1 MNYIFPVINHINDV
15 LPAIEGRKEF
25 IVAERGHFKV
35 INYNVVFDD
44 TFPEVFTYEDAI
56 RRECRGLIFDK
67 EGRVLSRRFHKFF
80 NVNERPE
87 TSITDIDF
95 SKPHIVLEKL
105 DGSMIT
111 PLKIGTKIF
120 WGTKMGLTE
129 VASGAEDFVKN
140 SKVKYEEF
148 AEYCHQQEMTPI
160 FEWVSRKQRI
170 VVDYIDENL
179 ILTAI
184 RNNST
189 GKYASY
195 NALVEITNSFDIPV
209 VKSFD
214 IDTKELV
221 NYIRSLEGSEGVVVR
236 FCDGHM
242 IKIKSEWY
250 TAIHKAK
257 DYITQEKNIIDL
269 VINNQIDD
277 LIPLLLKEDAD
288 KLTNFSNKMWE
299 NIFYMSE
306 KITQTYNDLISSN
319 IDRKEYALNHSKL
332 YKSTKHFD
340 RIIFSLYDNKK
351 ALDVI
356 VDIIKKNTG
365 TGISIDSIR
374 SLIGNIS
381 WNNF

>member
-1 MNYIFPVINHINDV
+1 M
-15 LPAIEGRKEF
+15 
-25 IVAERGHFKV
+25 
-35 INYNVVFDD
+35 
-44 TFPEVFTYEDAI
+44 
-56 RRECRGLIFDK
+56 
-67 EGRVLSRRFHKFF
+67 
-80 NVNERPE
+80 
-87 TSITDIDF
+87 
-95 SKPHIVLEKL
+95 
-105 DGSMIT
+105 
-111 PLKIGTKIF
+111 
-120 WGTKMGLTE
+120 
-129 VASGAEDFVKN
+129 
-140 SKVKYEEF
+140 
-148 AEYCHQQEMTPI
+148 
-160 FEWVSRKQRI
+160 
-170 VVDYIDENL
+170 
-179 ILTAI
+179 
-184 RNNST
+184 
-189 GKYASY
+189 
-195 NALVEITNSFDIPV
+195 
-209 VKSFD
+209 
-214 IDTKELV
+214 
-221 NYIRSLEGSEGVVVR
+221 
-236 FCDGHM
+236 
-242 IKIKSEWY
+242 
-250 TAIHKAK
+250 
-257 DYITQEKNIIDL
+257 